1 MGAASSEKYASL
13 PQEQSIDNVPH
24 SAVLGLCAKE
34 NGRGLES
41 QQWVA
46 SRPSFARIILSAG
59 RFSSGPVIE
68 IGRVSEDHSHNALV
82 IGESPLGIAT
92 AEEPLRQGA
101 RTLGSREGQI
111 YITGHRSDR

>member
-1 MGAASSEKYASL
+1 
-13 PQEQSIDNVPH
+13 
-24 SAVLGLCAKE
+24 
-34 NGRGLES
+34 
-41 QQWVA
+41 
-46 SRPSFARIILSAG
+46 
-59 RFSSGPVIE
+59 VIE

>member
-1 MGAASSEKYASL
+1 M
-13 PQEQSIDNVPH
+13 
-24 SAVLGLCAKE
+24 
-34 NGRGLES
+34 
-41 QQWVA
+41 
-46 SRPSFARIILSAG
+46 
-59 RFSSGPVIE
+59 IE

-111 YITGHRSDR
+111 YSDMLQYRRFPSNLLVGSEERLRALHAAIGAQ